1 MDFVNPRDRFISDD
15 LCLYRDT
22 LVNTPHFNILNADTT
37 ADVCVIGGG
46 LTGVLTAMRLA
57 EDGHDVVLIERHR
70 IGWGASGRTGGQ
82 LIPGFNKDI
91 RLLADKYGEENCAQA
106 YRATLAALDECVN
119 TIKSESIACEFM
131 PGVVFPSESR
141 KAQAD
146 LEDYAEF
153 VDKHANHKIEIW
165 DKNQT
170 ISNLGTDRYRGSMVD
185 MRGGRFN
192 PLQYLVAMAQKAA
205 QKGVR
210 IYEESPATRVDDSE
224 FTGVNVYSTRARVTA
239 KKVVVAG
246 DAYLGWL
253 MPDLRKKVVLTRTSM
268 LATTVLTP
276 DLLAQIIPCNHAV
289 CEWKVLLN
297 YYVKSVDGRMI
308 FGGGDTPLTKTEEE
322 KEAAFKKLNQ
332 MMVKTFPQ
340 LANVTISHWWGGYI
354 SMTMGEVPNVGC
366 KDGKMYYSHGY
377 SGHGIVPSHM
387 VSRLIAEHVKGD
399 PRLMNIMENFRARD
413 IPGAGQYDTAIAR
426 LGLAWYRIKDML
438 G

>member
-1 MDFVNPRDRFISDD
+1 MDFVNPRDRYISDD

-22 LVNTPHFNILNADTT
+22 LVNTPHFHILDTDTT

-91 RLLADKYGEENCAQA
+91 RTLARKYGEENCVNA
-106 YRATLAALDECVN
+106 YRATLAALDDCVAR
-119 TIKSESIACEFM
+119 IKTMPVNCEFM

-141 KAQAD
+141 KAQDD

-153 VDKHANHKIEIW
+153 VDKHANHKIEVW
-165 DKNQT
+165 DKTKTQA
-170 ISNLGTDRYRGSMVD
+170 NLGTDRYRGSMVD

-192 PLQYLVAMAQKAA
+192 PLQYLVSMAQLAA

-224 FTGVNVYSTRARVTA
+224 FTGIHVYSTRARVTA
-239 KKVVVAG
+239 KKIVVAG

-253 MPDLRKKVVLTRTSM
+253 MPELRKKVVLTRTSM

-276 DLLAQIIPCNHAV
+276 ELLNQIIPCNHAV
-289 CEWKVLLN
+289 CEWKLLLN
-297 YYVKSVDGRMI
+297 YFVKSTDGRMI

-322 KEAAFKKLNQ
+322 KEAAFKNINR
-332 MMVKTFPQ
+332 MMIKTFPQ
-340 LANVTISHWWGGYI
+340 LANVTISHWWGGYL
-354 SMTMGEVPNVGC
+354 SMTWDEVPNVGC
-366 KDGKMYYSHGY
+366 KDGKIYYSHGY
-377 SGHGIVPSHM
+377 SGHGIIPSHM

-399 PRLMNIMENFRARD
+399 PRLMNIMEVFRARD
-413 IPGAGQYDTAIAR
+413 IPGAGHHDSTIAR
-426 LGLAWYRIKDML
+426 LGLAWYRIKDMF